1 MKEGPDFQLIF
12 RGDKCSLIIK
22 EALVEDSGVYRV
34 TAINSAGEASSSA
47 RLTVK
52 GNSNILK
59 K

>member
-22 EALVEDSGVYRV
+22 EALAEDSGVYRV
-34 TAINSAGEASSSA
+34 TAINSVGETNSSA

-52 GNSNILK
+52 GDNPF
-59 K
+59 